1 MSQLQ
6 IIKKILAEGF
16 LKEANFMQLV
26 SMKDIIFAGCPNGPK
41 CPKSCP
47 LEKIGIVG

>member
-1 MSQLQ
+1 MGL
-6 IIKKILAEGF
+6 

-26 SMKDIIFAGCPNGPK
+26 LIKDLIIAGYPNGPK